1 MPDPII
7 LGTLYVTI
15 NIYHPRRMGRKEMQ
29 EGVSQARRI
38 ISMAVL
44 TVMVEWYTSGLAM
57 A

>member
-7 LGTLYVTI
+7 LGTLYVTM